1 MLVYSR
7 ERAPGDAS
15 IERSASKLSTNS
27 MSAEKQTTKA
37 PVAKQDKLP
46 KFSNLLGGTPDQ
58 QTPNSDPSSLGKL
71 QNPQPNQNKNK
82 FTVPNK
88 PSFNGLT
95 KIDPSKPH
103 PLFGLPLSALKPDT
117 PTPIYLVSTPL
128 AGSPATNDGLV
139 GKNPTSTKIDHRGDD
154 VLKKRPPVLHEPE
167 PSLKKPVS
175 VSAKSAMRKH
185 VFETPRSKLK
195 RFNLLLRKARTEK
208 KETPEPAL
216 MRVRSVDLNSVSA
229 ESRFRPEQSVQNTPL
244 ESVLQEIPLRR
255 VRTTEVVY

>member
-37 PVAKQDKLP
+37 PVAKQEKLP

-58 QTPNSDPSSLGKL
+58 QTPDSDPSSLGKL
-71 QNPQPNQNKNK
+71 QNPQANQNKNK

-128 AGSPATNDGLV
+128 AGTPATNDGLV
-139 GKNPTSTKIDHRGDD
+139 GKNPTSAKIDHRGDD
-154 VLKKRPPVLHEPE
+154 VLKKRPPVYYF
-167 PSLKKPVS
+167 K
-175 VSAKSAMRKH
+175 
-185 VFETPRSKLK
+185 
-195 RFNLLLRKARTEK
+195 
-208 KETPEPAL
+208 
-216 MRVRSVDLNSVSA
+216 
-229 ESRFRPEQSVQNTPL
+229 
-244 ESVLQEIPLRR
+244 
-255 VRTTEVVY
+255 